1 MIWHIF
7 KKDWKLLWRFV
18 LAVGA
23 VQFASAAVR
32 FTLDQHGENET
43 LESLLNLFI
52 FMTVFGAGFL
62 IAALI
67 HQDAIPGVRQDWLV
81 RPVKRRDLILA
92 KLLFFVLLVH
102 GPSVAADALQ
112 ALADGFPLNRA
123 LGAAIGRTL
132 YLMLYLSLPMLAF
145 ATLTQNMTETVVG
158 GVGVFLGVVALA
170 AVFRNARGPTTFS
183 GIVWVGESLWFALA
197 LVGVLAVLLLQY
209 FRRKTMLSRCL
220 AAAIGLLCLASTSM
234 PWKPAFALEQRMSP
248 NPGAGRAIE
257 VAFDPER
264 GKFARP
270 SGMRQEGRVRPRPED
285 AGATV
290 YFPLQFAG
298 LPSDSVLRSDR
309 AEIHLTSENGRAVF
323 AGLGDDLVVRKDGPS
338 DGQAPAYHAMV
349 IRQAV
354 YNRFQDQ
361 PVRVEIDCKRLRNP
375 S

>member
-18 LAVGA
+18 LAVAA

-62 IAALI
+62 IASLI

-112 ALADGFPLNRA
+112 ALADGFSLSQA

-170 AVFRNARGPTTFS
+170 AVFRNGRGPTTFS

-209 FRRKTMLSRCL
+209 FGGGRCWRAASPQASGSCAWPPRRCRGNRRLPWSNGCRRIPARAVRSKWRSIRGGENSRVLRGC
-220 AAAIGLLCLASTSM
+220 
-234 PWKPAFALEQRMSP
+234 
-248 NPGAGRAIE
+248 GRKE
-257 VAFDPER
+257 E
-264 GKFARP
+264 
-270 SGMRQEGRVRPRPED
+270 SGRVPRTRAPQYTSHCNLP
-285 AGATV
+285 GSLPT
-290 YFPLQFAG
+290 PCCG
-298 LPSDSVLRSDR
+298 L
-309 AEIHLTSENGRAVF
+309 T
-323 AGLGDDLVVRKDGPS
+323 
-338 DGQAPAYHAMV
+338 AP
-349 IRQAV
+349 R
-354 YNRFQDQ
+354 YN
-361 PVRVEIDCKRLRNP
+361 
-375 S
+375 